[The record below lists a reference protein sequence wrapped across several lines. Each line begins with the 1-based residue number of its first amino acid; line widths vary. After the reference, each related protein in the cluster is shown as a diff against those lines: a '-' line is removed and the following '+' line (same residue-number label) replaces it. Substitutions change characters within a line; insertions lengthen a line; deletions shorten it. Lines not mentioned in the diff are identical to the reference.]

1 VNGKRADFVVIERL
15 SFNQITAKHATLRE
29 CVEACSRHGVGWI
42 APWRERVAEAGLRES
57 ARVIRDG
64 GLRVSSLCR
73 GGFFPAATEAERRER
88 IDDNRRA
95 IDEAAELGA
104 QCLVLVCGT
113 DRDLDGARRM
123 IADGIAAVTSY
134 ARQRGV
140 RLGIEPLHPM
150 FAADRSVITR
160 LDEAVELADRLDAGI
175 VVDVFHVWWDWRL
188 YDDLRRAAGRIV
200 GFHVSDW
207 AVPLPG
213 IVTGRS
219 MMGDGVIDLRRIRNA
234 VDETGYDGPIEVEIM
249 NEKLWSLPLDDIFK
263 TVVERYLA
271 CV

>member
-1 VNGKRADFVVIERL
+1 MIRRL

-29 CVEACSRHGVGWI
+29 CVDACARHGIGWI
-42 APWRERVAEAGLRES
+42 APWRERVAEVGIRES
-57 ARVIRDG
+57 AGMIRDA
-64 GLRVSSLCR
+64 GLQVSSLCR
-73 GGFFPAATEAERRER
+73 GGFFPAATEAERVER

-104 QCLVLVCGT
+104 GCLVLVCGT
-113 DRDLDGARRM
+113 DRDLDNARRM
-123 IADGIAAVTSY
+123 IAEGIAAIAPH
-134 ARQRGV
+134 ARERGV

-150 FAADRSVITR
+150 FAADRSAITR
-160 LDEAVELADRLDAGI
+160 LDEAIELADRLDVGI

-188 YDDLRRAAGRIV
+188 YVELHRASKKIV

-219 MMGDGVIDLRRIRNA
+219 MMGDGVIDLRRIRTA
-234 VDETGYDGPIEVEIM
+234 VDQAGYDGPVEVEIM
-249 NEKLWSLPLDDIFK
+249 NESIWAWPVDKIFK

>member
-1 VNGKRADFVVIERL
+1 MIERL
-15 SFNQITAKHATLRE
+15 SFNQITAKHARLLE
-29 CVEACSRHGVGWI
+29 CVEACRRHGIGWI
-42 APWRERVAEAGLRES
+42 APWRERVAEVGIQES
-57 ARVIRDG
+57 ARMIRDAG
-64 GLRVSSLCR
+64 MRVSSLCR
-73 GGFFPAATEAERRER
+73 GGFFPAATASERQAK

-104 QCLVLVCGT
+104 GCLVLVCGT
-113 DRDLDGARRM
+113 DRDLDGARGM
-123 IADGIAAVTSY
+123 IADGIEAVALH
-134 ARQRGV
+134 ARERGV

-160 LDEAVELADRLDAGI
+160 LDEAIELADRLNVDI
-175 VVDVFHVWWDWRL
+175 VVDVFHVWWDWQL
-188 YDDLRRAAGRIV
+188 YTDLRRATGRIC

-219 MMGDGVIDLRRIRNA
+219 MMGDGVIDLRRIRMA

-249 NEKLWSLPLDDIFK
+249 NESIWARPIDDIFK

>member
-1 VNGKRADFVVIERL
+1 LPVIARL

-29 CVEACSRHGVGWI
+29 CVDACARHGIGWI
-42 APWRERVAEAGLRES
+42 APWRERVAEVGIGES
-57 ARVIRDG
+57 ARMIRDA

-73 GGFFPAATEAERRER
+73 GGFFPAATEGERIER
-88 IDDNRRA
+88 IDENRRA

-104 QCLVLVCGT
+104 GCLVLVCGT

-123 IADGIAAVTSY
+123 VAEGIAAV
-134 ARQRGV
+134 APHADERGV

-160 LDEAVELADRLDAGI
+160 LDEAIELADRLDVGI

-188 YDDLRRAAGRIV
+188 YEDLRRAAGRIC

-219 MMGDGVIDLRRIRNA
+219 MMGDGVIELRRIRAA

-249 NEKLWSLPLDDIFK
+249 NESIWAQPIDEIFK
-263 TVVERYLA
+263 AVIERYLT